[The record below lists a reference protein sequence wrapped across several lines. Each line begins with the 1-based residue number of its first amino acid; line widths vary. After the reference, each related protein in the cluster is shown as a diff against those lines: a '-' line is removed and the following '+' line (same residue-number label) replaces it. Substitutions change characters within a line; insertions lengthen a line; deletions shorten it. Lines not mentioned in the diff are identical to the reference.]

1 MEKAGGFQD
10 DKRPDP
16 DALLKEIQLEE
27 EKKGRLK
34 IFLGYAPGV
43 GKTYAMLQE
52 AHVLKNRG
60 EDVVVGIVETHKRSE
75 TLALLENLEIIPRQ
89 QVEYGSIVL
98 EELDINAVIARKPSV
113 VLVDELAHTNAPDS
127 RHPKR
132 YQDVEELLNHGV
144 DVYTTVN
151 IQHFESQV
159 DVIAKITGVRVQET
173 VPDSILD
180 RADEVQVIDIPLEEL
195 FPEVKGR

>member
-60 EDVVVGIVETHKRSE
+60 EDVVVGIV
-75 TLALLENLEIIPRQ
+75 
-89 QVEYGSIVL
+89 
-98 EELDINAVIARKPSV
+98 
-113 VLVDELAHTNAPDS
+113 
-127 RHPKR
+127 
-132 YQDVEELLNHGV
+132 
-144 DVYTTVN
+144 
-151 IQHFESQV
+151 
-159 DVIAKITGVRVQET
+159 
-173 VPDSILD
+173 
-180 RADEVQVIDIPLEEL
+180 
-195 FPEVKGR
+195 